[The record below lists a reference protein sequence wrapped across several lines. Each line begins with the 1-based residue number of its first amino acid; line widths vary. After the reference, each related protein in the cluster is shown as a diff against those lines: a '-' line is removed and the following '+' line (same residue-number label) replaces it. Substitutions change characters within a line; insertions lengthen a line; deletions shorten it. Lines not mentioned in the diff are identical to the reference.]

1 MDFTYDSYIEL
12 IDLLKNKGYEF
23 TNYIDYENVEK
34 PVIFRHDI
42 DNSLEKALELA
53 KIEYNNQINSTYFVL
68 LSTDFYNIFSKS
80 SFEILSQIINLGH
93 DIGLHFDEK
102 RYDISNLEDL
112 EYYVDYESEI
122 LGKALDID
130 IKAVFMHRPSKWIL
144 EKDMKFKN
152 TINSYSKTFLEEFKY
167 LSDSRMHW
175 REDVLGIIEASEYDK
190 LHILTHAFWYS
201 KINGTINDKIMNYI
215 DKAKDERYYQFRD
228 NISDIDKI
236 IKKGGKSYGNKI
248 K

>member
-130 IKAVFMHRPSKWIL
+130 IKAVSMHRPSKWIL